1 MKIANQLISIFT
13 IILLLTTCCL
23 PGIKPLLAE
32 NNITEPTISPI
43 ADANGPY
50 IGVINQPIIFN
61 GSNSYDPD
69 GTIIHFEWCCGDG
82 NALVGEITSH
92 IYTKIGRYKLLLM
105 VVDNDGNLD
114 IDETEVLIEEDFPPT
129 VEIKSP
135 INNSL
140 YFRNSYLLNLNNKT
154 IIYGETKVSVSVDD
168 DVGINRVEFYL
179 DDSLQ
184 FTDYNEP
191 YNWEIPKG
199 HLKHTLN
206 VKAYDIIGQESND
219 QLDFLQWKV
228 HPMIILSLILIIRNK
243 ELNLDWIN
251 NEEKWN
257 SLLLKLLE

>member
-1 MKIANQLISIFT
+1 
-13 IILLLTTCCL
+13 
-23 PGIKPLLAE
+23 
-32 NNITEPTISPI
+32 
-43 ADANGPY
+43 
-50 IGVINQPIIFN
+50 
-61 GSNSYDPD
+61 
-69 GTIIHFEWCCGDG
+69 
-82 NALVGEITSH
+82 
-92 IYTKIGRYKLLLM
+92 M

-154 IIYGETKVSVSVDD
+154 IIYGGTKVSVSVDD

-206 VKAYDIIGQESND
+206 VKAYDIIGQETND

-243 ELNLDWIN
+243 ELNLDWIH

-257 SLLLKLLE
+257 SLLLKLLENLRGDDNSINRDIKDILEYLQKSPEKIKTKIIIEFLNNHPYLKNKFRENYPFIYIILFYIKN